1 MQYSY
6 WSTES
11 RRQEYWRT
19 QTENHIQSELLWYHS
34 ARCSKSGKLYQAQV
48 RMESKMCIGLE
59 LYSHIFVRGQ
69 LHSNLFLWLFLNMQI
84 FEPCGFFD
92 MRNKCSCI

>member
-1 MQYSY
+1 
-6 WSTES
+6 
-11 RRQEYWRT
+11 
-19 QTENHIQSELLWYHS
+19 
-34 ARCSKSGKLYQAQV
+34 
-48 RMESKMCIGLE
+48 MCIGLE

-92 MRNKCSCI
+92 MRNKCTCI